1 MSLRILLVDDD
12 PASLGSL
19 SRLLEK
25 RGYTVKAISDS
36 RLARDTALEFKP
48 AVVILDYSMPVL
60 HGGDVS
66 WQIATDP
73 FLRDTRIIISSA
85 FSDEE
90 FRRKLP
96 DKPISILPKPLDFE
110 ALVKLIEEDS
120 Q

>member
-36 RLARDTALEFKP
+36 RLARDTALEFKL

-110 ALVKLIEEDS
+110 ALVKLIEEGS
-120 Q
+120 P